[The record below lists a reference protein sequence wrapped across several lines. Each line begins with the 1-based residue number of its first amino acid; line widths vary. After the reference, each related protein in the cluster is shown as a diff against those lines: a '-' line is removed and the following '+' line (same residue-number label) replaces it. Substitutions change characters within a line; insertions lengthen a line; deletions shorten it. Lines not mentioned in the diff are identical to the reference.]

1 MNGELFSFTTPP
13 RQDVYWA
20 RRGLCCCCFV
30 AFPYVLQQSNN
41 IITLCSEPRVISKI
55 LFRGVMIPALVKA
68 VTLTYS
74 LTEILIIIISIY
86 VISVVS
92 DKGTKRE

>member
-1 MNGELFSFTTPP
+1 MILNERTTLTLPRDISEVLFLGI
-13 RQDVYWA
+13 V
-20 RRGLCCCCFV
+20 V
-30 AFPYVLQQSNN
+30 
-41 IITLCSEPRVISKI
+41 IIKR
-55 LFRGVMIPALVKA
+55 

-74 LTEILIIIISIY
+74 LTEILIIILSIY